1 VSNTFAPVDEDA
13 LVLQLTNDLGSGD
26 ALLFKGF
33 LGYLDEL
40 GNFDEKEKRVRGVIS
55 SGC

>member
-1 VSNTFAPVDEDA
+1 MSNTFAPVDEDA